1 MTLLRIATSAL
12 LCTLLAACGGG
23 EKSNPPPAATAPIL
37 LSDAAARAKAPLQA
51 TVGLPT
57 GLVLEGKFAD
67 YAVLRG
73 LTSTQ
78 VTHKARGVA
87 QSVPGHYQLYFS
99 DMTVSLDQTG
109 AAAQAFRLYQA
120 AFDRVPD
127 SSGLGFHIAMM
138 EGVGLSLTEVAQGFV
153 DSVEFKDRYGAL
165 DNAAFL
171 TRLYQNILHRAPD
184 PNGLAYWLGLLDSG
198 ALSRGQVLAG
208 FADSA
213 ENVQLVAPAIEHGIA
228 YVPYISAGGGASVNT
243 VWESAVPWNLDAPV
257 NLILR
262 DANGQVVPG
271 AGLSCSVASAAI
283 LTITPDCRSARG
295 LRLGEQDVTVKG
307 AGLSASLRLKVIPQR
322 KPFGTSGNS
331 RHFNLMATPGGFALA
346 WGDNRGHT
354 IGQGLPY
361 ADFYNLPQQ
370 VKDGAAASML
380 LGVVATA
387 GGENNAMALLGNGE
401 VVAWSTGAT
410 LARAEVVKGLPQ
422 PVRNAANDGN
432 LARIVQLQV
441 GQDNAVALTDSGRV
455 MTWGYYH
462 GQGVGGSA
470 SFPNEVKHP
479 SGSVALTGI
488 VAVAAGGSFG
498 LALADSGKVYAW
510 GWNSAGETGR
520 GTVGDPERL
529 PAPVVAED
537 GTELS
542 NIVAISAGYRFS
554 LALTADGKV
563 HAWGHNAW
571 GELGQNSTS
580 NFKSR
585 AVLVKDSAGTGTLGN
600 IAMVSAGGHHA
611 LALDTA
617 GRVLSWGYE
626 DDGALGE
633 GANRARVGEY
643 RPMFVVGVDGT
654 GVLDQVVTIAASY
667 QNSQALRRD
676 GTVLVWGNGFYGN
689 LGQGTAADDEV
700 AVPRVVKNLGGA
712 GDLVLLPAGYHNLH
726 QRGR

>member
-1 MTLLRIATSAL
+1 MTLARIATSAL
-12 LCTLLAACGGG
+12 LCTLLAACGT
-23 EKSNPPPAATAPIL
+23 EEPEPSSASPTPVVMA
-37 LSDAAARAKAPLQA
+37 DAAMRGK
-51 TVGLPT
+51 TVAGTIAVTPPGMSFHSRL
-57 GLVLEGKFAD
+57 AD
-67 YAVLRG
+67 YTVLRG
-73 LTSTQ
+73 ANGVV
-78 VTHKARGVA
+78 VTNLGTGLALP
-87 QSVPGHYQLYFS
+87 VPDNYALYFA
-99 DMTVSLDQTG
+99 DMTVSLDRSG
-109 AAAQAFRLYQA
+109 IAAQVFRLYQA
-120 AFDRVPD
+120 AFDRTPD
-127 SSGLGFHIAMM
+127 SGGLGFHIAKM
-138 EGVGLSLTEVAQGFV
+138 EGAGVSLTEVAQVLV
-153 DSVEFKDRYGAL
+153 DSNEFQSRYGAL

-171 TRLYQNILHRAPD
+171 TQLYQNILGRAPD
-184 PNGLAYWLGLLDSG
+184 PAGLAYWLGLLDKG
-198 ALSRGQVLAG
+198 ALTRGQALAG

-228 YVPYISAGGGASVNT
+228 YTPYISWGGASAST
-243 VWESAVPWNLDAPV
+243 LAESAVPWNLEAPV

-262 DANGQVVPG
+262 DDFGQVVPN
-271 AGLSCSVASAAI
+271 GLISCRVAAPAI
-283 LTITPDCRSARG
+283 LTITRNCRRASG
-295 LRLGEQDVTVKG
+295 IRLGEQEVTVE
-307 AGLSASLRLKVIPQR
+307 ATGLSAKLRLKVIPQR
-322 KPFGTSGNS
+322 KPFGTGANS
-331 RHFNLMATPGGFALA
+331 NHFNLMASPGGLALA
-346 WGDNRGHT
+346 WGDNRSFM

-361 ADFYNLPQQ
+361 AAFYNLPQQ
-370 VKDGAAASML
+370 VKDSAGTGML
-380 LGVVATA
+380 NGVAATA
-387 GGENNAMALLGNGE
+387 GGEYNAMALLDNGE

-410 LARAEVVKGLPQ
+410 LARAEVVKGLPR
-422 PVRNAANDGN
+422 PVRNPANDGN

-441 GQDNAVALTDSGRV
+441 GQDNAVALTDSGSV

-470 SFPNEVKHP
+470 SFPNEVRDP
-479 SGSVALTGI
+479 SGSGALSGI
-488 VAVAAGGSFG
+488 VAVAAGGNFG

-563 HAWGHNAW
+563 YAWGHNTW
-571 GELGQNSTS
+571 GELGQNSSS

-617 GRVLSWGYE
+617 GRVLSWGYNE
-626 DDGALGE
+626 DGALGE
-633 GANRARVGEY
+633 GANRVRVGAY
-643 RPMFVVGVDGT
+643 RPMYVVGVDGT

-712 GDLVLLPAGYHNLH
+712 GHLVLLPAGYHNLH

>member
-1 MTLLRIATSAL
+1 MTLPRIATLAL
-12 LCTLLAACGGG
+12 LCTLLAACGAG
-23 EKSNPPPAATAPIL
+23 EKPDPSPAAVAPVF
-37 LSDAAARAKAPLQA
+37 LSEAAARGKAPVQA
-51 TVGLPT
+51 SVGLPT
-57 GLVLEGKFAD
+57 GLVFDGKFAE
-67 YAVLRG
+67 YTVLRN
-73 LTSTQ
+73 LTGTL
-78 VTHKARGVA
+78 VTNKASGAA
-87 QSVPGHYQLYFS
+87 QTVPAHYQLYFS
-99 DMTVSLDQTG
+99 DMTVSLDKTG

-120 AFDRVPD
+120 AFDRAPD

-138 EGVGLSLTEVAQGFV
+138 EGVGISLTEVAQGFV
-153 DSVEFKDRYGAL
+153 DSSEFKSRYGAL

-171 TRLYQNILHRAPD
+171 TQLYRNILHRAPD
-184 PNGLAYWLGLLDSG
+184 PNGLAYWLGLLDSR

-213 ENVQLVAPAIEHGIA
+213 ENVLLVAPAIEHGIA
-228 YVPYISAGGGASVNT
+228 YIAYISGASASVNT
-243 VWESAVPWNLDAPV
+243 VWESALPWNVDAPV

-271 AGLSCSVASAAI
+271 ERLACSAAPGAT
-283 LTITPDCRSARG
+283 LTITPDCRSGRG

-307 AGLSASLRLKVIPQR
+307 AGLTAMLRLKVIPQR
-322 KPFGTSGNS
+322 KPFGTGANSG
-331 RHFNLMATPGGFALA
+331 HFNLMATSVGFVLA
-346 WGDNRGHT
+346 WGDNSGYT
-354 IGQGLPY
+354 IGQGLPF
-361 ADFYNLPQQ
+361 AEFYNLPQQ
-370 VKDGAAASML
+370 VKDSAGTGL
-380 LGVVATA
+380 LHGVVATA
-387 GGENNAMALLGNGE
+387 AGDDNAMALLGNGE
-401 VVAWSTGAT
+401 VVAWSTGAD
-410 LARAEVVKGLPQ
+410 LARAEVVKGLPR

-432 LARIVQLQV
+432 LQRIVQLQV
-441 GQDNAVALTDSGRV
+441 GQDNAVALTDSGKV

-462 GQGVGGSA
+462 GQGVSGSA
-470 SFPNEVKHP
+470 KFPNEVKHP
-479 SGSVALTGI
+479 SGNGALSGI

-563 HAWGHNAW
+563 YAWGHNTW
-571 GELGQNSTS
+571 GELGQNSSS

-654 GVLDQVVTIAASY
+654 GVLEQVVTIAASS

-689 LGQGTAADDEV
+689 LGQGTAANDEV

-726 QRGR
+726 NRGR